1 MASNQLTSDKWGFS
15 VATDN
20 PFAIFSL
27 LQKIAQEN
35 AETVIDLS
43 RGDPGYGFTPSVRGR
58 KFFSYLILL
67 DSYLNHDRRRFVD
80 FAENQ
85 YEEILAD
92 IVDFTGYSYSKVA
105 ADDLIR
111 DLEFFIDSVIEA
123 AGECGLTWSRFDVLK
138 RIFSYCPVSGGSYL
152 NPQGEEITRVVL
164 AGRYKKFIETPF
176 DHNDLILFNGASHAI
191 GSLFKALG
199 KSGIDYLN
207 ADGVVVICSPAYAPY
222 LRSLDNLGIRSF
234 SLSVNPL
241 NGKIPGESLDHLE
254 ELKENVKAIIL
265 IDPNNPTGFSLEAET
280 LERIAKIAKDKDC
293 MIISDEVYTSFF
305 PKKKTIVDYAPE
317 RTLRID
323 ARSKIERSTGLRFG
337 DLLIPEAANRYLTDN
352 VLKECIGPG
361 RDLKGLLM
369 QAKGPGGVEGEFK
382 HTTFVPGPSQ
392 FLGICHMIMG
402 ESERKEYF
410 ESVKE
415 NSAIFLKE
423 LGLGERANLY
433 YSIFDLNEIEGCKK
447 TDVPVE
453 EKLTELAKRGVVYL
467 PVYLFFSELER
478 KETAS
483 LNMVRASVVNTNAVN
498 VKKAAQITKK
508 YLTS

>member
-1 MASNQLTSDKWGFS
+1 MALSKPTSDKWGFS

-20 PFAIFSL
+20 PFSIFTL
-27 LQKIAQEN
+27 LQKIAQDN

-58 KFFSYLILL
+58 RFFSYLILL
-67 DSYLNHDRRRFVD
+67 DSYLNQDRRRFVD
-80 FAENQ
+80 FTENQ
-85 YEEILAD
+85 YQEIMAD
-92 IVDFTGYSYSKVA
+92 IIDFTGYSYSKVVA
-105 ADDLIR
+105 GELIR
-111 DLEFFIDSVIEA
+111 DLEFFIDSVIGA
-123 AGECGLTWSRFDVLK
+123 AGECGLRWSRFDILK

-152 NPQGEEITRVVL
+152 DPRGEEITRVVL
-164 AGRYKKFIETPF
+164 ADWYKKFIESPF
-176 DHNDLILFNGASHAI
+176 DHDDLILFNGASHAI

-199 KSGIDYLN
+199 KFGIDYFN
-207 ADGVVVICSPAYAPY
+207 ADSVVVICSPSYAPY
-222 LRSLDNLGIRSF
+222 LRSIDNLGIRSF
-234 SLSVNPL
+234 SLTVNPL
-241 NGKIPGESLDHLE
+241 NGKIPDANLDHLE
-254 ELKENVKAIIL
+254 KLKENVKAIIL

-280 LERIAKIAKDKDC
+280 LEKIAKIAKERDC

-305 PKKKTIVDYAPE
+305 PQKKTIMDYAPE

-337 DLLIPEAANRYLTDN
+337 DLLISKKANRYLTDN
-352 VLKECIGPG
+352 VLKDCIGPG

-369 QAKGPGGVEGEFK
+369 QAKGPSGVEGEFK

-402 ESERKEYF
+402 GAERKEYF

-423 LGLGERANLY
+423 LGLSERANLY
-433 YSIFDLNEIEGCKK
+433 YTIFDLNEIEGCKK

-478 KETAS
+478 KESAS
-483 LNMVRASVVNTNAVN
+483 LNMVRASVVNTNAAN
-498 VKKAAQITKK
+498 VKKAAEITKK